1 MLELDEPLIAKG
13 VKSLFQ
19 PLVEALQGRKLVLYA
34 GTPKT
39 GTTSLQNWLMLNR
52 QLLCNQG
59 VLYPRNTF
67 KPDKP
72 KHQWLLES
80 LRPEQPELI
89 RIHSELLESEL
100 KENSNT
106 DIHSVILSTEGI
118 YNHFHDLVLRHKYSW
133 QELAKECPIRIIVTL
148 RNPFDFTLSRYRQNL
163 INPHSANPFH
173 ATTETL
179 ESLCQNPKWMLALD
193 YAAFVSFWEDILG
206 AESVICLPYSNL
218 SPERFCQACNI
229 LPTGNQAQDIRRN
242 VSFGGLSALLIRA
255 INNVD
260 LTSSQ
265 RDIAVQKVIGIE
277 RELGQ
282 QALPEFCHSNESK
295 KSVWH
300 YCKYKYIK
308 LIAKRP
314 ELTMDLR
321 LTTPNLYTDQ
331 GNGQSQLSDDDH
343 DLAFIC
349 CIQPGFLEEQT
360 TLLAQSIRLFG
371 GRYRDCPIYA
381 ISPRGEDLSQACIQ
395 TLESLKV
402 FIDIQSLNTNI
413 TSFGYANKAYALEHA
428 ETTYGHETNVF
439 LDSDTLFVD
448 EPLAFTLDRE
458 RDFLARPVDLRGIC
472 RSPHDSYFN
481 HYWQECCDLSE
492 VTLDDL
498 SIISTTVD
506 RVSIYSNWNGG
517 LLVTRGSKGIGNRWR
532 EILERLWQKQ
542 VCARPNDF
550 WGSGQVSFALATA
563 SLSLNGGILPEGYNI
578 PIHLDPSSIKLDQVS
593 KAIHIHYHW
602 MLEKESHSEG
612 IRRIKDLR
620 VSQEANLYVS
630 ALRPLSH
637 KRGANCTGF
646 DIINQQI
653 G

>member
-1 MLELDEPLIAKG
+1 M
-13 VKSLFQ
+13 
-19 PLVEALQGRKLVLYA
+19 LYA

-39 GTTSLQNWLMLNR
+39 GTTSLQHWLMLNR

-59 VLYPRNTF
+59 ALYPRNIF

-80 LRPEQPELI
+80 LRPGQPDLI
-89 RIHSELLESEL
+89 RTNSDLIKSELQ
-100 KENSNT
+100 ENSNI

-118 YNHFHDLVLRHKYSW
+118 YNHFHDLVLPCKNSW
-133 QELAKECPIRIIVTL
+133 KELAKECHIRIVVTL

-163 INPHSANPFH
+163 INPHSENPFH

-179 ESLCQNPKWMLALD
+179 ESLCHNPQWMLALD

-206 AESVICLPYSNL
+206 AESVTCLPYSCL
-218 SPERFCQACNI
+218 SPERLCQACNI
-229 LPTGNQAQDIRRN
+229 LSTGSQALNIRKN
-242 VSFGGLSALLIRA
+242 VSFGALSASLIRA
-255 INNVD
+255 INSAE

-265 RDIAVQKVIGIE
+265 RDIAVQKVIEIE
-277 RELGQ
+277 HEVGQ
-282 QALPEFCHSNESK
+282 HALPAFSHTNESK
-295 KSVWH
+295 KLVWN
-300 YCKYKYIK
+300 YCKNKYIE

-321 LTTPNLYTDQ
+321 LTAVSLSAVQENEQ
-331 GNGQSQLSDDDH
+331 FQSSKNEH

-349 CIQPGFLEEQT
+349 CIQPGFLEDQT
-360 TLLAQSIRLFG
+360 VLLAQSIRLFG

-381 ISPRGEDLSQACIQ
+381 ISPHGESLSQSCMQA
-395 TLESLKV
+395 LESLKV
-402 FIDIQSLNTNI
+402 HVDIQSLNSRI
-413 TSFGYANKAYALEHA
+413 MSFRYANKAYALEHA
-428 ETTYGHETNVF
+428 ETAYMHEINVF

-448 EPLAFTLDRE
+448 EPLAFTADHG

-472 RSPHDSYFN
+472 RSPNDSCFN
-481 HYWQECCDLSE
+481 HYWQECCSLSGI
-492 VTLDDL
+492 TLDDL

-506 RVSIYSNWNGG
+506 RVPIYSNWNGG
-517 LLVTRGSKGIGNRWR
+517 LLVTKGSKGIGNRWR

-563 SLSLNGGILPEGYNI
+563 SLSLSGGILPEGYNI
-578 PIHLDPSSIKLDQVS
+578 PIHLDPLAIKLDEAS

-602 MLEKESHSEG
+602 MLENESHAEG

-620 VSQEANLYVS
+620 VSEEAKLYVS
-630 ALRPLSH
+630 ALKPLSQ
-637 KRGANCTGF
+637 KRGASCTGF
-646 DIINQQI
+646 DIMNQ
-653 G
+653 